1 MFKSENLT
9 LDSKKIKDF
18 INKESN
24 PFLKKSRNNFL
35 KKLGEKK
42 FNVKEEYKY
51 TPLKQSLEKKF
62 SLEFK
67 IDKNIPSN
75 IEKKILPYIIN
86 DNSVYQIITLDGK
99 IIKKFSNIPSKIS
112 FKNFEE
118 LDKKEKKILHQYFGE
133 NDDSDSDV
141 FSALNGVLWSKGL
154 FIYIKKNQIVDNP
167 IIINNFYTSTS
178 VICIS

>member
-1 MFKSENLT
+1 MFKSESLT

-75 IEKKILPYIIN
+75 IEKKN
-86 DNSVYQIITLDGK
+86 IT
-99 IIKKFSNIPSKIS
+99 I
-112 FKNFEE
+112 
-118 LDKKEKKILHQYFGE
+118 HY
-133 NDDSDSDV
+133 
-141 FSALNGVLWSKGL
+141 
-154 FIYIKKNQIVDNP
+154 
-167 IIINNFYTSTS
+167 
-178 VICIS
+178 

>member
-1 MFKSENLT
+1 MFKSESLT

-42 FNVKEEYKY
+42 FNIKEEYKY
-51 TPLKQSLEKKF
+51 TPLKQSIEKNF
-62 SLEFK
+62 DLEFK
-67 IDKNIPSN
+67 IEKNIPSN

-99 IIKKFSNIPSKIS
+99 IIKKFSNIPS
-112 FKNFEE
+112 
-118 LDKKEKKILHQYFGE
+118 
-133 NDDSDSDV
+133 
-141 FSALNGVLWSKGL
+141 
-154 FIYIKKNQIVDNP
+154 
-167 IIINNFYTSTS
+167 
-178 VICIS
+178 